1 MLPSDHEEEGP
12 VSGIAVPS
20 PDELE
25 KEVYERR
32 IELEAEEKK
41 LEETLEYQRR
51 IENGAKHKHLADQHK
66 RLFEATSEKIET
78 IEMQDAY
85 WRQYDHEKYANEQL
99 RNRKVSLP
107 NRIYIRFLL
116 IIVGRRLP
124 CLSC

>member
-1 MLPSDHEEEGP
+1 MGNVVSCFRVLPSAHEEEAP

-25 KEVYERR
+25 KEVYQRR

-51 IENGAKHKHLADQHK
+51 IENEAKHKHLVDQHK
-66 RLFEATSEKIET
+66 RISEATSEKTET
-78 IEMQDAY
+78 IEMQYAY
-85 WRQYDHEKYANEQL
+85 WRQYDNEKYANEQL

-107 NRIYIRFLL
+107 NRIYILF
-116 IIVGRRLP
+116 
-124 CLSC
+124 